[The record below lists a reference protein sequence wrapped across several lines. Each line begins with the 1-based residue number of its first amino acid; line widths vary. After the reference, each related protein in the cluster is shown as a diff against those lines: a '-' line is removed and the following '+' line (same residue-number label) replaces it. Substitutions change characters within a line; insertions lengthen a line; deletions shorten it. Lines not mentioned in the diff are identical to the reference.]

1 MASGLRRSSGG
12 TWLEEAD
19 DAEPTSPL
27 SAATPETPCTEAS
40 PQTLDDRRY
49 RASIHALEA
58 EVDTLLSR
66 AAGRGGAKARRDR
79 DRELMRRSDAMEA
92 LQLENAELRNDL
104 EAAGREVERLR
115 AACASAQ
122 SDAERCARA
131 AARAAERAEANEL
144 DAAVAAA
151 RRDEAVGAV
160 KTRHWEESQRLS
172 EQHAQAVSMLE
183 GRLEEERERRMATD
197 LRNESLKADLDLIK
211 KEASQLTEKCAA
223 LANSLKDA
231 ESERDACKEEA
242 ARSAQHAERMTTAL
256 DEAEQRAAAAEAGN
270 QHARRDALKAAADS
284 AQALDSKTTAEA
296 VAKRAETQRRSFEKQ
311 LAYARKE
318 VENARLREEEQR
330 ERVAE
335 LSKMNRELIAER
347 RKLEAREV
355 DLEAREKNVVK
366 RDAARRFRGLT
377 DLKPMEVAELPEAA
391 LGSWRRK

>member
-1 MASGLRRSSGG
+1 M
-12 TWLEEAD
+12 EEEDAD
-19 DAEPTSPL
+19 EAEPTSPL
-27 SAATPETPCTEAS
+27 SAATPETPGTEAS

-79 DRELMRRSDAMEA
+79 DRELVRRSDAMEA

-172 EQHAQAVSMLE
+172 EQHAL
-183 GRLEEERERRMATD
+183 
-197 LRNESLKADLDLIK
+197 SLIHISEPTRQ
-211 KEASQLTEKCAA
+211 EASRMP
-223 LANSLKDA
+223 S
-231 ESERDACKEEA
+231 
-242 ARSAQHAERMTTAL
+242 SA
-256 DEAEQRAAAAEAGN
+256 
-270 QHARRDALKAAADS
+270 
-284 AQALDSKTTAEA
+284 
-296 VAKRAETQRRSFEKQ
+296 
-311 LAYARKE
+311 
-318 VENARLREEEQR
+318 
-330 ERVAE
+330 
-335 LSKMNRELIAER
+335 
-347 RKLEAREV
+347 
-355 DLEAREKNVVK
+355 
-366 RDAARRFRGLT
+366 
-377 DLKPMEVAELPEAA
+377 
-391 LGSWRRK
+391 

>member
-12 TWLEEAD
+12 AWLEEDEAD

-27 SAATPETPCTEAS
+27 SATTPETPCTEAS

-79 DRELMRRSDAMEA
+79 DRELVRRSDAMEA

-104 EAAGREVERLR
+104 QAAGREVERLR

-144 DAAVAAA
+144 D
-151 RRDEAVGAV
+151 EAVGAV
-160 KTRHWEESQRLS
+160 KTRHWEESQRLA
-172 EQHAQAVSMLE
+172 EQHAKAVSMLE
-183 GRLEEERERRMATD
+183 GRLEEERERRMASD

-211 KEASQLTEKCAA
+211 KEASQLTERCAT
-223 LANSLKDA
+223 LSKQLQDA

-242 ARSAQHAERMTTAL
+242 SRSSKHAERMTVAL
-256 DEAEQRAAAAEAGN
+256 DEAERRATHAEAGN
-270 QHARRDALKAAADS
+270 QQSRSDALKAAADS
-284 AQALDSKTTAEA
+284 AQASDARTTAEA
-296 VAKRAETQRRSFEKQ
+296 AAKRAETQRRSFEKQ

-335 LSKMNRELIAER
+335 LSKTNRELIAER

-355 DLEAREKNVVK
+355 DLEAREKTVVK

-391 LGSWRRK
+391 LGAWRRK

>member
-1 MASGLRRSSGG
+1 M
-12 TWLEEAD
+12 EEDEAD
-19 DAEPTSPL
+19 DAEATSPL

-79 DRELMRRSDAMEA
+79 DRELARRSDAMEA

-151 RRDEAVGAV
+151 RRDEAVGAA

-172 EQHAQAVSMLE
+172 EQHAKAVSMLE
-183 GRLEEERERRMATD
+183 GRLEEERERRMAAD
-197 LRNESLKADLDLIK
+197 LRNESLQADLDLVRG
-211 KEASQLTEKCAA
+211 EASQLETDKRNLTEKCAA
-223 LANSLKDA
+223 LTNQIKDA

-242 ARSAQHAERMTTAL
+242 ARSTKHAERMTVAL
-256 DEAEQRAAAAEAGN
+256 DEAERRAAASEEGN
-270 QHARRDALKAAADS
+270 QRSRSDALKAAADS

-296 VAKRAETQRRSFEKQ
+296 AAKRAENQRRSFEKQ

-335 LSKMNRELIAER
+335 LSKTNRELIAER

-355 DLEAREKNVVK
+355 DLEAREKTVVK

-391 LGSWRRK
+391 LGAWRRRK